1 MLIRSCGQRK
11 EADRLQVQV
20 RADNTAFSMF
30 FLKELELL
38 AHRQKFL
45 NKDSWNTSASGVR
58 VHSTSK
64 SCIER

>member
-45 NKDSWNTSASGVR
+45 NKDS
-58 VHSTSK
+58 
-64 SCIER
+64 